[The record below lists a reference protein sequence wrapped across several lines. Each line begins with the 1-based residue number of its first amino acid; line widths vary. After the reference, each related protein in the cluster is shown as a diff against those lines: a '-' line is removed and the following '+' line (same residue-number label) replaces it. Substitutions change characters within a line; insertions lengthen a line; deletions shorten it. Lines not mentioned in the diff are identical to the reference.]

1 MKALAMICL
10 FSATSCTMSSPTP
23 LAGSAVGAGVYT
35 HAEII
40 AILET
45 PEWSPPEEE

>member
-1 MKALAMICL
+1 MISL

-23 LAGSAVGAGVYT
+23 LAGRAVGAGVYT
-35 HAEII
+35 HAEIV
-40 AILET
+40 AILQT